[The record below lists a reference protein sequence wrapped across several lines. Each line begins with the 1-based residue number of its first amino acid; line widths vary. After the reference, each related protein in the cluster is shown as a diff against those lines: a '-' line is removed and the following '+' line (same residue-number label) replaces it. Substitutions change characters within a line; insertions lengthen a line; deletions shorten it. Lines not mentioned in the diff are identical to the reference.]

1 MNNNR
6 KDNSVIA
13 IHKKKKQLYMDQNTS
28 STIGGYACAIIAVLG
43 AIVNIITFIVLGLN
57 KKLNKCPTTVIVL
70 ALTAFNIVYN
80 VLILPFQSVMYL
92 ERGYVFHKCISWIF
106 KILIHI
112 LRFFKGT
119 ESWCQLFAFSFYAH
133 TGFVLF
139 TQGVLGLSRWAAVC
153 TQYK

>member
-1 MNNNR
+1 MNNKR

-28 STIGGYACAIIAVLG
+28 STMTIGGYACAIIAVLG

-92 ERGYVFHKCISWIF
+92 ERGYVFH
-106 KILIHI
+106 
-112 LRFFKGT
+112 
-119 ESWCQLFAFSFYAH
+119 
-133 TGFVLF
+133 
-139 TQGVLGLSRWAAVC
+139 
-153 TQYK
+153 